1 MLKYPR
7 RREASLTAAAAGPG
21 GVLLAEANLE
31 VVVVTTLVTCLPTSN
46 HRLPTR
52 AHVGVGVPML
62 FRLDSATDPVHP
74 FPVVLSF
81 FFSRRIEDLFRDSL
95 STRDVNFISSIP
107 RRIVLQTWV
116 DL

>member
-1 MLKYPR
+1 M
-7 RREASLTAAAAGPG
+7 
-21 GVLLAEANLE
+21 
-31 VVVVTTLVTCLPTSN
+31 VVVTTLVTCLPTSN
-46 HRLPTR
+46 HRLPTL

-74 FPVVLSF
+74 FPVVL

-95 STRDVNFISSIP
+95 STRDVTFISSIP

>member
-1 MLKYPR
+1 M
-7 RREASLTAAAAGPG
+7 
-21 GVLLAEANLE
+21 EANLE

-46 HRLPTR
+46 HRLPTL

-81 FFSRRIEDLFRDSL
+81 FFAEDRRPFSELFVDERRYIYFVD
-95 STRDVNFISSIP
+95 TKAYCATDVG
-107 RRIVLQTWV
+107 
-116 DL
+116 

>member
-1 MLKYPR
+1 M
-7 RREASLTAAAAGPG
+7 
-21 GVLLAEANLE
+21 
-31 VVVVTTLVTCLPTSN
+31 VVVTTLVTCLPTSN
-46 HRLPTR
+46 HRLPTL

-74 FPVVLSF
+74 SQLSF
-81 FFSRRIEDLFRDSL
+81 LFFSRRIEDLFRDSL
-95 STRDVNFISSIP
+95 STRDVTFISSIP